1 MTGIMPIDYIAASLQ
16 PLAFDGPAPYAMERF
31 LAMMPEGFE
40 FPDAAA
46 GTGSPRWREI
56 ETQLR
61 NAMAVARGKEK
72 YIRPSSGCDIYW
84 QNRIA
89 AAFQEK
95 NPLKRE
101 TLIDRTWWDAAGEL
115 TPVSSPLSMGALE
128 TYAIRL
134 GIVLKR
140 NGIARDAGDEIF
152 GRLTDAA
159 EV

>member
-1 MTGIMPIDYIAASLQ
+1 MPIDYIVASLQ
-16 PLAFDGPAPYAMERF
+16 PLMFDGPAPYDWNRF

-40 FPDAAA
+40 VPDAVA
-46 GTGSPRWREI
+46 GTGSPLWREL

-61 NAMAVARGKEK
+61 NAMAAARGGEK
-72 YIRPSSGCDIYW
+72 YSRPTTGCDLYW
-84 QNRIA
+84 QNRVT
-89 AAFQEK
+89 AAFQER

-101 TLIDRTWWDAAGEL
+101 SLIDRVWWDAAGEL
-115 TPVSSPLSMGALE
+115 TPVSSPLSKGALE

-134 GIVLKR
+134 KIALKR
-140 NGIARDAGDEIF
+140 NGIARESGDEIF

>member
-1 MTGIMPIDYIAASLQ
+1 MPIDYIVASLQ
-16 PLAFDGPAPYAMERF
+16 PLTFDGPAPYTMERF
-31 LAMMPEGFE
+31 LSMMPEGFAV
-40 FPDAAA
+40 PDAVA
-46 GTGSPRWREI
+46 GTGSSRWREL

-61 NAMAVARGKEK
+61 NALAAARGGEK
-72 YIRPSSGCDIYW
+72 YCRPVSGCDVYW
-84 QNRIA
+84 RNRVA

-101 TLIDRTWWDAAGEL
+101 SMIDRVWWDAAGEL
-115 TPVSSPLSMGALE
+115 TPVSAPLSKGALE

-134 GIVLKR
+134 GIALKR
-140 NGIARDAGDEIF
+140 GGIDKDAGDGIF

>member
-1 MTGIMPIDYIAASLQ
+1 MPIDYTVASLQ
-16 PLAFDGPAPYAMERF
+16 PLAFDSPAPYTWDRF
-31 LAMMPEGFE
+31 MSMMPEGFE
-40 FPDAAA
+40 APDAVA

-61 NAMAVARGKEK
+61 NAIASARGGEK
-72 YIRPSSGCDIYW
+72 YCRSVSACDLYW
-84 QNRIA
+84 RNRIA

-101 TLIDRTWWDAAGEL
+101 NLIDKVWWDAAGEL

-128 TYAIRL
+128 TYAVRLKIAIR
-134 GIVLKR
+134 R
-140 NGIARDAGDEIF
+140 NLAANGDGDGIF

-159 EV
+159 QP

>member
-1 MTGIMPIDYIAASLQ
+1 M
-16 PLAFDGPAPYAMERF
+16 FDGPAPYDWNRF

-40 FPDAAA
+40 VPDAIA
-46 GTGSPRWREI
+46 GTGSRRWREL

-61 NAMAVARGKEK
+61 NAMAAARGGEK
-72 YIRPSSGCDIYW
+72 YRRAASGCDLYW
-84 QNRIA
+84 QNRIT
-89 AAFQEK
+89 AAFQER

-101 TLIDRTWWDAAGEL
+101 SLIDRVWWDAAGEL
-115 TPVSSPLSMGALE
+115 TPVSAPLSKGTLE

-134 GIVLKR
+134 KIALKR
-140 NGIARDAGDEIF
+140 NRVIRDVGDAIF

>member
-1 MTGIMPIDYIAASLQ
+1 M
-16 PLAFDGPAPYAMERF
+16 FDGPAPYDWNRF

-40 FPDAAA
+40 VPDAVA
-46 GTGSPRWREI
+46 GTGSPLWREL

-61 NAMAVARGKEK
+61 NAMAAARGGEK
-72 YIRPSSGCDIYW
+72 YSRPTTGCDIYW
-84 QNRIA
+84 QNRVT
-89 AAFQEK
+89 AAFQER

-101 TLIDRTWWDAAGEL
+101 SLIDRVWWDAAGEL
-115 TPVSSPLSMGALE
+115 TPVSSPLSKGALE

-134 GIVLKR
+134 KIALKR
-140 NGIARDAGDEIF
+140 NGIARESGDEIF